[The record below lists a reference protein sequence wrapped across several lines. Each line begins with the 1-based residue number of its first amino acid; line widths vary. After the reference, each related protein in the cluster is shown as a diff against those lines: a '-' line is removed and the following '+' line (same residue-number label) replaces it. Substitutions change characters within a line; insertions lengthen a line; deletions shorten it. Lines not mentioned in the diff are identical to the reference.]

1 MKRRSVAGRE
11 GGRKGSQEIVVEN
24 CLTAMV
30 DRAITGAEANQAPSR
45 SGGFARAAENITLKR
60 LSVDLA
66 RWIFL

>member
-11 GGRKGSQEIVVEN
+11 RGLPRNRRGELFNRDGR
-24 CLTAMV
+24 
-30 DRAITGAEANQAPSR
+30 DRAITGAEADQAPSR